1 MSISVS
7 SMYPNGGV
15 FTFFVNS
22 LLFIHVVCFPSQEK
36 KQGLERNVNMR
47 AMTMLDQAQ
56 AQHNDMLR
64 KRRILVQDKE
74 KMGMTITATF
84 PLKALYCSMLEMA
97 LETSKC
103 PIWMLIGAEIYLI
116 RVVLMCII
124 HSESWLHDVMIL
136 CNILHFWDLYYSRW
150 TTLNH
155 R

>member
-1 MSISVS
+1 MKISVS
-7 SMYPNGGV
+7 SKCPNGGV
-15 FTFFVNS
+15 ITFFMNS

-84 PLKALYCSMLEMA
+84 PLKALYCSVLERA

-103 PIWMLIGAEIYLI
+103 RI
-116 RVVLMCII
+116 
-124 HSESWLHDVMIL
+124 
-136 CNILHFWDLYYSRW
+136 
-150 TTLNH
+150 
-155 R
+155 